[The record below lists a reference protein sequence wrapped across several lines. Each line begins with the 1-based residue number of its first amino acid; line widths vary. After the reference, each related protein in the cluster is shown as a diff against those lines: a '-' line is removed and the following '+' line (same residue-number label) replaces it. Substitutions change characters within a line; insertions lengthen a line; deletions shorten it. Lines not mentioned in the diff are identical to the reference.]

1 VEAADDEA
9 VAGGVREGEGEA
21 LVAAGVL
28 ERIEPNEPNPL
39 DRSAAVGLQD
49 RRPSR
54 QHIELG
60 RDRVDLVE
68 VGVEDGLEAAALR
81 TAGDPVQSL
90 ADAAKPACL
99 NEDDQEQEEDDDRQ
113 ADDDRSDVRRDQGVE
128 VDVTISGRRRTRW
141 LRSAESSR

>member
-9 VAGGVREGEGEA
+9 VTAGVREGKGEA

-28 ERIEPNEPNPL
+28 ERVESNQPNPL
-39 DRSAAVGLQD
+39 DRSAAVGLED
-49 RRPSR
+49 RGPSR

-60 RDRVDLVE
+60 RDRVNLVE

-81 TAGDPVQSL
+81 TAGDAVQSV

-128 VDVTISGRRRTRW
+128 VDVTISGKRRTRW